1 MSECQQ
7 TDGQNK
13 QDAAVLKKSTR
24 EDSGVQHIKRRGVGG
39 GGCIERMRKKIRM
52 NLRDSSDCD

>member
-13 QDAAVLKKSTR
+13 QDAAVKNPQEKFKGGGGQ
-24 EDSGVQHIKRRGVGG
+24 DIKRRREVGCTG
-39 GGCIERMRKKIRM
+39 KEREE
-52 NLRDSSDCD
+52 